1 MMLPYLLCLENQFL
15 VVWVNFSLCCSLMF
29 SIKGQT
35 LTWQLHM
42 SDNYKTEIKNKC
54 HQLFYHFWGS
64 VWFHIDLTLILLVF
78 RKSVFLVWSG
88 IQTKRGNVV
97 CRHQCFDLST
107 LLWTV
112 PWHCHYGCWMKGHS
126 AKMFVCHFT
135 ELLEINR
142 NM

>member
-64 VWFHIDLTLILLVF
+64 VWFHIDLILILLVF
-78 RKSVFLVWSG
+78 RKSVFWCGLEFRLKGVMWFAG
-88 IQTKRGNVV
+88 ISALISQRCYEQFHDIAIMVV
-97 CRHQCFDLST
+97 EWRST
-107 LLWTV
+107 AQKCLFVTSRN
-112 PWHCHYGCWMKGHS
+112 CWK
-126 AKMFVCHFT
+126 
-135 ELLEINR
+135 
-142 NM
+142 